1 MKLEDI
7 ENLTRA
13 YAVARKTLA
22 GAVGKLQEDIDTAK
36 RRRMQSI
43 KDAVAVAADTHSK
56 LSAAIDGSRENFVK
70 PRTITIAGIKIG
82 MRQVKVG
89 IALEK
94 EDEDAV
100 IARIRAQLPKDQV
113 ELLIRKKES
122 VDRNALVD
130 LSEPDLKRLGVKV
143 IKVHDEVY
151 IKPTDGEVDRLVNAL
166 LKEAEII
173 EGQAA

>member
-22 GAVGKLQEDIDTAK
+22 SVVGKLQEDIDAVK

-43 KDAVAVAADTHSK
+43 KDAVAVAADAHGT
-56 LSAAIDGSRENFVK
+56 LVAAIEQAPASFVR
-70 PRTITIAGIKIG
+70 PRTITIAGIKVG
-82 MRQVKVG
+82 MRQVKASLA
-89 IALEK
+89 I
-94 EDEDAV
+94 EDEAAV
-100 IARIRAQLPKDQV
+100 IARIRERLPADQA
-113 ELLIRKKES
+113 ELLIRRKES

-130 LSEPDLKRLGVKV
+130 LSEADLRRLGIELVPER
-143 IKVHDEVY
+143 DEVY
-151 IKPTDGEVDRLVNAL
+151 IKPTDGEVDKLVNAL

-173 EGQAA
+173 EEQAA